1 MNINKYISRFAIF
14 LFASFFLWACEKE
27 ITVELPESEEK
38 IVVEGWIENG
48 QTANVILSRNASYF
62 APINEASINQMFN
75 IDAVVKV
82 KEVETGT
89 EEVLIKTLNP
99 LFIPPVLYKG
109 TSLTGKNNHHYELRI
124 EIDGKV
130 ITATAY
136 IPDTVPL
143 DSSYFMIEPV
153 LDTLGPVF
161 LMFQDPPAMGNYY
174 RIFSKR
180 LNKDNRFVP
189 VWGSIYDDALFNGQY
204 INYSFYRGLDN
215 YATQPDDYSA
225 ADFHFTY
232 GDTIVTRF
240 TVLNKAHFDFWRS
253 YENAYFSGG
262 NPFASPATIFSNVN
276 GALGIWGGY
285 AAVYDT
291 CVAVQR

>member
-1 MNINKYISRFAIF
+1 MKKTNYITYF
-14 LFASFFLWACEKE
+14 LILILTLFILSACEKE
-27 ITVELPESEEK
+27 ITVDLPESEEK

-48 QTANVILSRNASYF
+48 QTAQVILSRNAAYF
-62 APINEASINQMFN
+62 DVINEATINQMFN
-75 IDAVVKV
+75 IDAIVKV

-89 EEVLIKTLNP
+89 EEILTKTFNP

-109 TSLTGKNNHHYELRI
+109 NTLTGKTNHHYELHI

-130 ITATAY
+130 ITATTY
-136 IPDTVPL
+136 IPDTISV
-143 DSSYFMIEPV
+143 DSTYFKPEEL
-153 LDTLGPVF
+153 LDTLGPVY
-161 LMFQDPPAMGNYY
+161 LMFQDPPALGNYY

-180 LNKDNRFVP
+180 LSKDNRFVP
-189 VWGSIYDDALFNGQY
+189 VWGSVYDDALFNGQY

-215 YATQPDDYSA
+215 YAAQPDDYTA

-240 TVLNKAHFDFWRS
+240 TVVNKAHFDFWRS

-276 GALGIWGGY
+276 GGLGIWGGY

-291 CVAVQR
+291 CIAVQR